1 MGKDKARPALSLV
14 GYEDELRP
22 AMVYVFGSTLIC
34 DTLESAKK
42 VVTVCLSQVMVSYL
56 LLEANVCIYVS
67 LNQLINPRRAAPW
80 VILVGRC
87 VCLC

>member
-1 MGKDKARPALSLV
+1 MGKDKARSALSLV

-42 VVTVCLSQVMVSYL
+42 VVTVCLSQEVKGYGRL
-56 LLEANVCIYVS
+56 ICCLKYVF
-67 LNQLINPRRAAPW
+67 LNQLINPRRAAPQ